1 VLLHSPPLWFGLLAT
16 VLMLWV
22 AIRLRRYRDES

>member
-1 VLLHSPPLWFGLLAT
+1 MWAGVAVAAALLF
-16 VLMLWV
+16 V